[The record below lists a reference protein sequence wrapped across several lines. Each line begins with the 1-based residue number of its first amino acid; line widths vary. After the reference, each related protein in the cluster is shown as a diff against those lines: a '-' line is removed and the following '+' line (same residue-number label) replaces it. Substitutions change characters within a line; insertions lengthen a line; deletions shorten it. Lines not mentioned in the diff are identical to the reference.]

1 MNTAAAKKPTVR
13 PPAVNATIDTSA
25 AASGERGGEDAAQVS
40 KLTRIIVWQ
49 SLSVFCLLIGLII
62 AVVFVSRTHREVIA
76 STNDGRLVPVIPL
89 DKPYV
94 SDARVLGYVDEC
106 ARQVF
111 SHDFLHWR
119 TTLQNSKTCFT
130 EKGGDAVEEALAP
143 WVKDIAERELTM
155 SVSMADTPVIAKRGD
170 FNGTFAWRVQAPI
183 SLFRR
188 GTKMSDVP
196 RPFILQVVVRRVGLD
211 QNPRGIAIDSLQL
224 VPDTSRG

>member
-1 MNTAAAKKPTVR
+1 M
-13 PPAVNATIDTSA
+13 SA
-25 AASGERGGEDAAQVS
+25 ATLKKAGATKATATGAGPRMGGSAAAQVS
-40 KLTRIIVWQ
+40 KLTRLVVWLGISVMALSIALIVA
-49 SLSVFCLLIGLII
+49 I
-62 AVVFVSRTHREVIA
+62 VFVTRAHREVIA
-76 STNDGRLVPVIPL
+76 ATTDGRLIPVIPL

-106 ARQVF
+106 ARMVF

-143 WVKDIAERELTM
+143 WVKDIVDRELTM
-155 SVSMADTPVIAKRGD
+155 SVSLADTPVIAKRGE
-170 FNGTFAWRVQAPI
+170 FNGAFAWRVQAPI

-188 GTKMSDVP
+188 GTKVSDMP
-196 RPFILQVVVRRVGLD
+196 RPFILNVVVRRVGLD

-224 VPDTSRG
+224 IPDSSRS

>member
-1 MNTAAAKKPTVR
+1 MSTAAIKKGVR
-13 PPAVNATIDTSA
+13 SQVDRVASA
-25 AASGERGGEDAAQVS
+25 AIPAPLGGADAAQVS
-40 KLTRIIVWQ
+40 QLTRLIVW
-49 SLSVFCLLIGLII
+49 LGLAIVLLVIALII
-62 AVVFVSRTHREVIA
+62 TIVFVTRTHREVIA
-76 STNDGRLVPVIPL
+76 ATNDGRVVPIIPL
-89 DKPYV
+89 DQPYV

-143 WVKDIAERELTM
+143 WVKDIVQRELTM
-155 SVSMADTPVIAKRGD
+155 SVSMADTPVIAKRGE
-170 FNGTFAWRVQAPI
+170 FNGNFAWRVQAPI

-188 GTKMSDVP
+188 GTKVSDIP

-224 VPDTSRG
+224 VPDPSRN

>member
-1 MNTAAAKKPTVR
+1 M
-13 PPAVNATIDTSA
+13 
-25 AASGERGGEDAAQVS
+25 S

-62 AVVFVSRTHREVIA
+62 AIVFVTRTHREVIA

-155 SVSMADTPVIAKRGD
+155 SVSMSDTPVIAKRGD

-188 GTKMSDVP
+188 GTKMSDIP

>member
-1 MNTAAAKKPTVR
+1 MNTATVKKPAAR
-13 PPAVNATIDTSA
+13 PPASKVVPDSATPVA
-25 AASGERGGEDAAQVS
+25 GEHGGEDAAQVS

-49 SLSVFCLLIGLII
+49 SLAVGCLAIGLVI
-62 AVVFVSRTHREVIA
+62 ALVFVMRTHREVIA
-76 STNDGRLVPVIPL
+76 STSDGRLVPVIPL

-143 WVKDIAERELTM
+143 WVKDISERELTM

-224 VPDTSRG
+224 VPDSSRG